1 MAERR
6 HRASYG
12 IDYTPQVIDLG
23 VVKVSIES
31 ANVVQDM
38 EVLSQHL
45 TDDSRPMRIIAD
57 RMVAMVRENI
67 LTGEFTPLLPTTI
80 ERRKYPFTPARMYG
94 SRENTGGSQ
103 PLVAGRSLVDGIE
116 PRSKKSGGYAAAQR
130 GRDEWYGFLHDR
142 GIGRLDRRTF
152 MELKAGQ
159 ADELVGIYEDWLMER
174 LDA

>member
-23 VVKVSIES
+23 MVKVSIES

-67 LTGEFTPLLPTTI
+67 LTGDFAPLLPETI
-80 ERRKYPFTPARMYG
+80 ERRKYAWSPSKGYGARPATR
-94 SRENTGGSQ
+94 GGQ
-103 PLVAGRSLVDGIE
+103 PLVASGALVSGIQ
-116 PRSKKSGGYAAAQR
+116 PRSKAGYAAAQR
-130 GRDEWYGFLHDR
+130 GDEWYGFLHDR